1 MTATTIQNSVPD
13 YCKGMPAAMDRHMQ
27 PGLTAAGGLSATSPR
42 PRIRAGGELSRSE
55 LLAVMRR
62 QAETAKRGDRKPA
75 VRASGS
81 RKQIFANKVF
91 GRSPTSKAD

>member
-1 MTATTIQNSVPD
+1 
-13 YCKGMPAAMDRHMQ
+13 MQ

-42 PRIRAGGELSRSE
+42 PVGPRRIRAGGELSRSE

-62 QAETAKRGDRKPA
+62 QAETAKRGDSKPA